1 MAYIYIALVDTP
13 GIFASMIRGF
23 LKQRYVHV
31 VISKDEN
38 LTEAYSVGRRNPAV
52 PLIAGFEREDKNKI
66 LRIFPT
72 AFYRIYKLPCTPA
85 QKQRIMERL
94 DADYRRRFR
103 IHYAVC
109 GLPFLVLG
117 IPFYQKDHYTCA
129 SYIARV
135 LQENGI
141 FVSQKHFSLVTPKD
155 FLEYG
160 GMKQVFEGPLSE
172 IASPNLNFAWEG
184 VTAYGKG

>member
-13 GIFASMIRGF
+13 GIFASMIRNF
-23 LKQRYVHV
+23 LNQRYVHV
-31 VISKDEN
+31 VISKDVN

-52 PLIAGFEREDKNKI
+52 PVISGFEREDKNKI
-66 LRIFPT
+66 LRTFPT
-72 AFYRIYKLPCTPA
+72 AFYRIYELPCSPG

-94 DADYRRRFR
+94 VADYHRRFR

-109 GLPFLVLG
+109 GLPFLLRG
-117 IPFYQKDHYTCA
+117 IPFYQKDHYTCS
-129 SYIARV
+129 SYIARI

-141 FVSQKHFSLVTPKD
+141 SVSPKHFSLVTPKD
-155 FLEYG
+155 FFEYG
-160 GMKQVFEGPLSE
+160 EMRLVFEGPLSE
-172 IASPNLNFAWEG
+172 IASADFNFAWEG

>member
-1 MAYIYIALVDTP
+1 MAHIYIAFVDTP
-13 GIFASMIRGF
+13 GVFASLIRKF

-31 VISKDEN
+31 VLSGDAD

-52 PLIAGFEREDKNKI
+52 PVIAGFEKEDKNKI
-66 LRIFPT
+66 LHAFPT
-72 AFYRIYKLPCTPA
+72 AWYRICELPCTLE
-85 QKQRIMERL
+85 QKRKIMERL
-94 DADYRRRFR
+94 HMDYRRRFR

-117 IPFYQKDHYTCA
+117 IPFYQKDHYTCS
-129 SYIARV
+129 SYIARI

-155 FLEYG
+155 FLEHR
-160 GMKQVFEGPLSE
+160 GMRQIFEGPLSE
-172 IASPNLNFAWEG
+172 MVPVGLSFAWEG
-184 VTAYGKG
+184 ATAYGKG